1 MKVEI
6 WSDVMCPFCYIGKKQ
21 FENALSLFEGRKK
34 VEIFWRS
41 FELNPSIQYTE
52 GYTLTEYLS
61 DIKGMDKDSVKRNF
75 ERLTEQG
82 QPLGINFNFD
92 KAKVVNSRKSH
103 RLIQYAKAQDLQDAV
118 EEALFYAYFTEGKN
132 LEDDSI
138 LADIAKKC
146 GINFTEFTEISESQE
161 LDQAVNAD
169 VYMAQQ
175 VGARGVPFFVFDDAY
190 AISGAHGAETFLN
203 VLKTVELK
211 SKNNQP

>member
-21 FENALSLFEGRKK
+21 FENALSLFEGRNS
-34 VEIFWRS
+34 VEIIWRS
-41 FELNPSIQYTE
+41 FELNPAIQYSE
-52 GYTLTEYLS
+52 GYTLTDYLS
-61 DIKGMDKDSVKRNF
+61 EIKGMDKDAVIQNF

-82 QPLGINFNFD
+82 KSLGIDFKFD
-92 KAKVVNSRKSH
+92 IAKVVNSRKSH
-103 RLIQYAKAQDLQDAV
+103 RLIQMAKKQGLQNQI

-138 LADIAKKC
+138 LAEIAKDC
-146 GINFTEFTEISESQE
+146 GINFTDFAEISKSQE
-161 LDQAVNAD
+161 LDQAVNSD

-190 AISGAHGAETFLN
+190 AISGAQGADTFLN

-211 SKNNQP
+211 SGK

>member
-21 FENALSLFEGRKK
+21 FENALSHFEGRNS
-34 VEIFWRS
+34 VEIIWRS
-41 FELNPSIQYTE
+41 FELNPAIQYSE
-52 GYTLTEYLS
+52 GYTLTDYLS
-61 DIKGMDKDSVKRNF
+61 EIKGMDKDAVIQNF

-82 QPLGINFNFD
+82 KSLGIDFKFD
-92 KAKVVNSRKSH
+92 IAKVVNSRKSH
-103 RLIQYAKAQDLQDAV
+103 LLIQMAKKQGLQNQI

-138 LADIAKKC
+138 LAEIAKDC
-146 GINFTEFTEISESQE
+146 GINFTDFAEISKSQE
-161 LDQAVNAD
+161 LDQAVNSD

-190 AISGAHGAETFLN
+190 AISGAQGADTFLN

-211 SKNNQP
+211 SGK

>member
-21 FENALSLFEGRKK
+21 FENALSLFEGRDN
-34 VEIFWRS
+34 VDIIWRS
-41 FELNPSIQYTE
+41 FELNPAIEYTE
-52 GYTLTEYLS
+52 GYTLTDYLS
-61 DIKGMDKDSVKRNF
+61 EIKGMDKESVKRNF

-82 QPLGINFNFD
+82 QPLGIDFKFD
-92 KAKVVNSRKSH
+92 IAKVVNSRKSH
-103 RLIQYAKAQDLQDAV
+103 KLIQIAKKQGLQNEV

-132 LEDDSI
+132 LEEDSI
-138 LADIAKKC
+138 LADIAKNC
-146 GINFTEFTEISESQE
+146 GINFTDFAEISESQE
-161 LDQAVNAD
+161 LDQAVNSD

-190 AISGAHGAETFLN
+190 AISGAHCADTFLN

-211 SKNNQP
+211 SK